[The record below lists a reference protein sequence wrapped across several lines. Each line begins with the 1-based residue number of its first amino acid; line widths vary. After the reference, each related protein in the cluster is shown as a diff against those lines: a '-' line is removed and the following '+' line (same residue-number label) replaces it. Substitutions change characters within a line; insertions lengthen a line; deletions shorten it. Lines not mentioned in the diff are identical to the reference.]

1 MKKKDSEVIWTIV
14 NKIKKLEEE
23 DKKLGNTWSID
34 TSLFKAE
41 VWVQKKRKIE
51 NQITVLEEILDEVL

>member
-23 DKKLGNTWSID
+23 DKKLGDTWSID
-34 TSLFKAE
+34 TSLFRAE
-41 VWVQKKRKIE
+41 VWVQKKRKIK
-51 NQITVLEEILDEVL
+51 NQIIVLEEILNEIL